1 MSTLPPVLVAC
12 LPRIADNPYQALL
25 NGALEELG
33 VEFDPV
39 APPTLRW
46 ALRSGGRLDALH
58 LHWLESIV
66 GSDAGPKV
74 ALRAAR
80 LLLVLLILKAR
91 EVRIVWTVHNL
102 RPHDSRHPRR
112 DLLLARGLARLS
124 DELCAS
130 SKHAAAQIE
139 TAYRH
144 SPVRVAYHP
153 AYGLD
158 SYPRSAAS
166 RAEIRAGY
174 GIPADARVF
183 LAFGLVR
190 AYKRLPELVSAFRSV
205 DDPEARLLIVGRP
218 SPPGAEADIEAR
230 AAGDERVITRFEYVP
245 DEAVGDL
252 HAAADVAVLPYR
264 DVFSSGALL
273 LALGHGLPVVA
284 PVGTTADEIADP
296 PVVHPYADGELTRAL
311 AGVPPIDDEVGDAA
325 LAVSRTFTWRRCAEV
340 VLAAYRGGDPL

>member
-1 MSTLPPVLVAC
+1 MLVAC

-39 APPTLRW
+39 VRPSVRW
-46 ALRSGGRLDALH
+46 ALRNGGRLDALH

-66 GSDAGPKV
+66 GSDGGPKV

-80 LLLVLLILKAR
+80 LVVFLLVLKAR
-91 EVRIVWTVHNL
+91 RVRIVWTVHNL
-102 RPHDSRHPRR
+102 RPHDSRHPKR
-112 DLLLARGLARLS
+112 DLMFARGLARLS

-139 TAYRH
+139 EAYGQ

-153 AYGLD
+153 AYDMD
-158 SYPRSAAS
+158 SYPRSSAP
-166 RAEIRAGY
+166 RDEVRAGY

-190 AYKRLPELVSAFRSV
+190 AYKRLPDLVLAFRSV
-205 DDPEARLLIVGRP
+205 DDPNARLLIVGRP
-218 SPPGAEADIEAR
+218 SPPGAEAEIAAR
-230 AAGDERVITRFEYVP
+230 AKGDERVITRFEHVP

-273 LALGHGLPVVA
+273 LALGQGLPVVA

-296 PVVHPYADGELTRAL
+296 PVVHPYSDGELARTL
-311 AGVPPIDDEVGDAA
+311 ASVEPIDDEVGEAA

-340 VLAAYRGGDPL
+340 VLAAYRGDSL